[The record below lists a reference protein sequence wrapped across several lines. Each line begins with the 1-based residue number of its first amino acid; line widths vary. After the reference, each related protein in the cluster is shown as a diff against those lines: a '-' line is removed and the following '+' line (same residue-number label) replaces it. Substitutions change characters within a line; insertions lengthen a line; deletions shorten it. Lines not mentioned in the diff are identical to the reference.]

1 LRKMAGEV
9 GFEPTT
15 PNLGGWCSIRDPQL
29 PTQHPQLSQE
39 GEILKGRTSIR
50 AELLA
55 HPQYIQQLPRILHL
69 EGKGRSPNTITAY
82 AKALKALALRA
93 DLKDTE
99 AVGARFPVL
108 PTSDLKI
115 IAFTEAQVLTGPADA
130 GVKVTLYY

>member
-1 LRKMAGEV
+1 MAGEV

-55 HPQYIQQLPRILHL
+55 HSQYIQQLPAIQNLLYLGR
-69 EGKGRSPNTITAY
+69 KGRTQQQSKPM
-82 AKALKALALRA
+82 R
-93 DLKDTE
+93 
-99 AVGARFPVL
+99 
-108 PTSDLKI
+108 KI
-115 IAFTEAQVLTGPADA
+115 C
-130 GVKVTLYY
+130 